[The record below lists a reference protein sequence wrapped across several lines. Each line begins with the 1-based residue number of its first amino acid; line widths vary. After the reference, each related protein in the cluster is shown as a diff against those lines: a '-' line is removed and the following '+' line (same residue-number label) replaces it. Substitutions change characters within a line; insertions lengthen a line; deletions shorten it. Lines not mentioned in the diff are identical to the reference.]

1 MIVTRVAAPS
11 DDSIDSERSR
21 SRFLCGETVRITGLS
36 SAVGPSASCPKRV
49 HGISVALGAIDN
61 QRFKEGAR

>member
-21 SRFLCGETVRITGLS
+21 SRFLCGETVRI
-36 SAVGPSASCPKRV
+36 
-49 HGISVALGAIDN
+49 
-61 QRFKEGAR
+61 